1 MSNEPTARGQPPT
14 RAMVALSAATYAQ
27 REGKILILKRAMGEV
42 SGGWYIPGG
51 AVDPGEGLEDAARR
65 ELKEETGLTPS
76 GPLALIGLVP
86 MHVYGADLIQA
97 TYACDCPGGEVSIS
111 AEHSDARWIDP
122 LEYRDLYFREEVI
135 AAVLA
140 QDKRVGSIIQAVRDD
155 LGRYLGWRDRQFRED
170 QLLEI
175 RSKLIALTYQSW
187 ADLDRAVAGLT
198 ADDATARHDG
208 GSSIVWTLGH
218 VTNMVD
224 SWLNVRFQGMPPH
237 PLIGD
242 ANFRTGGS
250 GEAEDWPLV
259 LAGVREV
266 REAARQFLNSEH
278 GPDLDKVITYDGSI
292 EFLRP
297 LGLSLRYALMRI
309 TAHHFIHVGEITTI
323 RSFLGH
329 TVSNGQ
335 DWGRILA

>member
-1 MSNEPTARGQPPT
+1 MSDEPTAHGQPPP

-51 AVDPGEGLEDAARR
+51 AVDPGEGLQDAARR

-86 MHVYGADLIQA
+86 MHVYGTDLIQA
-97 TYACDCPGGEVSIS
+97 TYACDCPAGEVSVS

-122 LEYRDLYFREEVI
+122 REYRDLHFREEVI

-155 LGRYLGWRDRQFRED
+155 LDRYLGWCDRQFQEKEF
-170 QLLEI
+170 LEM
-175 RSKLIALTYQSW
+175 RSKLIALMYQSW
-187 ADLDRAVAGLT
+187 ADLDHAVAGLT

-208 GSSIVWTLGH
+208 GSSIAWTVGH
-218 VTNMVD
+218 VTHMLD
-224 SWLNVRFQGMPPH
+224 SWIVARFQGLPPH
-237 PLIGD
+237 PVIS
-242 ANFRTGGS
+242 NPMFRTGGT
-250 GEAEDWPLV
+250 GEAKDWP
-259 LAGVREV
+259 AISTGVKEV
-266 REAARQFLNSEH
+266 RDAAKKFLDRKGLS
-278 GPDLDKVITYDGSI
+278 LDRVIPYDGSI

-297 LGLSLRYALMRI
+297 VGLSLHYAVMRI
-309 TAHHFIHVGEITTI
+309 AAHHFIHAGEIVTF
-323 RSFLGH
+323 RSRLGH
-329 TVSNGQ
+329 VFEESKE
-335 DWGRILA
+335 WGRHLI